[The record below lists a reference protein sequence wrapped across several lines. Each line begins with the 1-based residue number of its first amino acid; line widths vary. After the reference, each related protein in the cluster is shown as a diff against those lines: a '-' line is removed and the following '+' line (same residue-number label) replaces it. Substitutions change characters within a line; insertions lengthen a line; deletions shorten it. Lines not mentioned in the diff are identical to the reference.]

1 MKLEPFKTHPTDRQ
15 IHPWYGSID
24 TPLCVCR
31 HSHQSG
37 LPSAELGADHVRKA
51 LVGTWFA
58 PDDID
63 VGGDKTCVIIVFEH
77 LEFHED
83 RLGVCFKF
91 VGLQTHLDELGSK
104 FVVVVV
110 VVFRGCIQDQA
121 LSLVIVGFI
130 SQIIHV

>member
-1 MKLEPFKTHPTDRQ
+1 M
-15 IHPWYGSID
+15 
-24 TPLCVCR
+24 CR

-110 VVFRGCIQDQA
+110 VSVVVVVVVFRGCIQDQA